1 MAGVEEQSVFLRI
14 AALSAEALAPGGAVY
29 TTAFLAACS
38 EVLPIV
44 EKLGT
49 AFAMV
54 RMDVNG
60 NITRL
65 KDCQAVDPA
74 KYAELFPIALDEV
87 ASGEACGSRS
97 ATKGIL
103 WLKRAMEFVTALLQR
118 LRDNRG
124 ETLPAAASEAY
135 TETLYKYHGWVT
147 SAAFTVALKL
157 APSRE
162 TFFQQ
167 FDLPPGADLME
178 QMQTCLKAFCPVL
191 AAVQTFLAEHDL
203 DDPTRL

>member
-1 MAGVEEQSVFLRI
+1 MTLSVGIYQNKRACHLR
-14 AALSAEALAPGGAVY
+14 A
-29 TTAFLAACS
+29 
-38 EVLPIV
+38 

-103 WLKRAMEFVTALLQR
+103 WLKR
-118 LRDNRG
+118 
-124 ETLPAAASEAY
+124 
-135 TETLYKYHGWVT
+135 
-147 SAAFTVALKL
+147 
-157 APSRE
+157 
-162 TFFQQ
+162 
-167 FDLPPGADLME
+167 
-178 QMQTCLKAFCPVL
+178 
-191 AAVQTFLAEHDL
+191 
-203 DDPTRL
+203 